1 MKVLFL
7 FLFLSLVSC
16 SLNNTRDYWNKNL
29 NLDNNNLDYKKDY
42 SIKEYEKI
50 LKGYNDRTDFP
61 NIN

>member
-1 MKVLFL
+1 MKLVFL

-16 SLNNTRDYWNKNL
+16 SLNNTSDYLNKNL
-29 NLDNNNLDYKKDY
+29 NLDKENLDYDKDY
-42 SIKEYEKI
+42 SIEEYEKI